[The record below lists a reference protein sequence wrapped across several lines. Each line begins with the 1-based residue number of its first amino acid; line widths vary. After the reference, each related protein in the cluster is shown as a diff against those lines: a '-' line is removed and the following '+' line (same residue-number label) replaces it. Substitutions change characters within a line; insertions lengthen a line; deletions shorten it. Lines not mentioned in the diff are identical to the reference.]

1 MVNTISYINY
11 TIIQNLGRS
20 HQLSKQYNKSKKGK
34 GKNTENIADTNDT
47 ADGESSVTKSKGI
60 ITVKEKTP
68 EERKQNHID
77 GIIKTVVASVIGIV
91 AGFISF
97 KQFGTAEDTTWYA
110 ILTIVAVL
118 AYYAQRIIFPAIKIN
133 SKEFGFKDW
142 FYVEFLV
149 IDFCLVTWTLLLN

>member
-1 MVNTISYINY
+1 M
-11 TIIQNLGRS
+11 
-20 HQLSKQYNKSKKGK
+20 SKQYNKSKKGR
-34 GKNTENIADTNDT
+34 GKNTGDVADTNDT
-47 ADGESSVTKSKGI
+47 VDVESSVTKSKGI

-68 EERKQNHID
+68 EERRKSHVE
-77 GIIKTVVASVIGIV
+77 GIIKTAVASLIGII
-91 AGFISF
+91 AGFVSF
-97 KQFGTAEDTTWYA
+97 NQFGTAEDTTWYA

-118 AYYAQRIIFPAIKIN
+118 AYYAQRIIYPKININ

>member
-1 MVNTISYINY
+1 M
-11 TIIQNLGRS
+11 
-20 HQLSKQYNKSKKGK
+20 SKQYSKSKKSK
-34 GKNTENIADTNDT
+34 GKNVEDDADADTNINNT
-47 ADGESSVTKSKGI
+47 ANADAKSDVTKSKGI

-68 EERKQNHID
+68 EERKQNHIE
-77 GIIKTVVASVIGIV
+77 GIVKTAVASIIGIV

-97 KQFGTAEDTTWYA
+97 NQFGTAEDTTWYA
-110 ILTIVAVL
+110 IITIVAVL

>member
-1 MVNTISYINY
+1 M
-11 TIIQNLGRS
+11 
-20 HQLSKQYNKSKKGK
+20 SKQYSKSKKGK
-34 GKNTENIADTNDT
+34 GKNVEGDADADTNINNT
-47 ADGESSVTKSKGI
+47 ANADAKSNVTKSKGI

-68 EERKQNHID
+68 EERKQNHIE
-77 GIIKTVVASVIGIV
+77 GIVKTAVASIIGIV

-97 KQFGTAEDTTWYA
+97 NQFGTAEDTTWYA

>member
-1 MVNTISYINY
+1 
-11 TIIQNLGRS
+11 
-20 HQLSKQYNKSKKGK
+20 LSKQYSKSKKGK
-34 GKNTENIADTNDT
+34 GKNVEGDADDNANAND
-47 ADGESSVTKSKGI
+47 ADDGESNVTKSKGI

-77 GIIKTVVASVIGIV
+77 GIIKTAVASIIGIV
-91 AGFISF
+91 AGIVSF

>member
-1 MVNTISYINY
+1 M
-11 TIIQNLGRS
+11 
-20 HQLSKQYNKSKKGK
+20 SKQYSKSKKSK
-34 GKNTENIADTNDT
+34 GKNVEDDADADTNINNT
-47 ADGESSVTKSKGI
+47 ANADAKSDVTKSKGI

-68 EERKQNHID
+68 EERKQNHIE
-77 GIIKTVVASVIGIV
+77 GIVKTAVASIIGIV

-97 KQFGTAEDTTWYA
+97 NQFGTAEDTTWYA
-110 ILTIVAVL
+110 IFTIIAVL

-149 IDFCLVTWTLLLN
+149 IDFCLVTWILLLN

>member
-1 MVNTISYINY
+1 MET
-11 TIIQNLGRS
+11 TP
-20 HQLSKQYNKSKKGK
+20 LSKQYNKSKKGR
-34 GKNTENIADTNDT
+34 GINTKDVADTNNT
-47 ADGESSVTKSKGI
+47 ADAESNITKSKGI

-68 EERKQNHID
+68 EERKKNHIE
-77 GIIKTVVASVIGIV
+77 GIIKTAVASIIGII

-118 AYYAQRIIFPAIKIN
+118 AYYAQRIIYPAININ

-149 IDFCLVTWTLLLN
+149 VDFCLVTWTLLLN

>member
-1 MVNTISYINY
+1 M
-11 TIIQNLGRS
+11 
-20 HQLSKQYNKSKKGK
+20 SKQYSKSKKGK
-34 GKNTENIADTNDT
+34 GKNVEGDADADANINNTANADAKSN
-47 ADGESSVTKSKGI
+47 VTKSKGI

-68 EERKQNHID
+68 EERRQNHIE
-77 GIIKTVVASVIGIV
+77 GVVKTAVASIIGIV

-97 KQFGTAEDTTWYA
+97 NQFGTAEDTTWYA

>member
-1 MVNTISYINY
+1 MN
-11 TIIQNLGRS
+11 
-20 HQLSKQYNKSKKGK
+20 KQYSKSKKGK
-34 GKNTENIADTNDT
+34 GKNVEGDADADTNINNT
-47 ADGESSVTKSKGI
+47 ANADAKSNVTKSKGI

-68 EERKQNHID
+68 EERKQNHIE
-77 GIIKTVVASVIGIV
+77 GIVKTAVASIIGIV

-97 KQFGTAEDTTWYA
+97 NQFGTAEDTTWYA

>member
-1 MVNTISYINY
+1 
-11 TIIQNLGRS
+11 
-20 HQLSKQYNKSKKGK
+20 LSKQYSKSKKSK
-34 GKNTENIADTNDT
+34 GKNVEGDADADTNINNT
-47 ADGESSVTKSKGI
+47 ADAKSNVTKSKGI

-68 EERKQNHID
+68 EERKQNHIE
-77 GIIKTVVASVIGIV
+77 GIVKTAVASIIGIV

-97 KQFGTAEDTTWYA
+97 NQFGTAEDTTWYA

-149 IDFCLVTWTLLLN
+149 IVFCLVTWTLLLN

>member
-1 MVNTISYINY
+1 M
-11 TIIQNLGRS
+11 
-20 HQLSKQYNKSKKGK
+20 SKQYSKSKKSK
-34 GKNTENIADTNDT
+34 GKNVEDDADADTNINNT
-47 ADGESSVTKSKGI
+47 ANADAKSDVTKSKGI

-68 EERKQNHID
+68 EERKQNHIE
-77 GIIKTVVASVIGIV
+77 GIVKTAVASIIGIV

-97 KQFGTAEDTTWYA
+97 NQFGTAEDTTWYA
-110 ILTIVAVL
+110 ILTIIAVL

-149 IDFCLVTWTLLLN
+149 IDFCLVTWVLLLN

>member
-1 MVNTISYINY
+1 M
-11 TIIQNLGRS
+11 
-20 HQLSKQYNKSKKGK
+20 SKQYSKSKKSK
-34 GKNTENIADTNDT
+34 GKNVEDDADADTNINNTDN
-47 ADGESSVTKSKGI
+47 ADAKSNVTKSKGI

-68 EERKQNHID
+68 EERKQNHIE
-77 GIIKTVVASVIGIV
+77 GIVKTAVASIIGIV

-97 KQFGTAEDTTWYA
+97 NQFGTAEDTTWYA

>member
-1 MVNTISYINY
+1 M
-11 TIIQNLGRS
+11 
-20 HQLSKQYNKSKKGK
+20 SKQYSKSKKGK
-34 GKNTENIADTNDT
+34 GKNVEGDADADTNINNT
-47 ADGESSVTKSKGI
+47 ANADAKSNVTKSKGI

-68 EERKQNHID
+68 EERKQNHIE
-77 GIIKTVVASVIGIV
+77 GVVKTAVASIIGIA

-97 KQFGTAEDTTWYA
+97 NQFGTAEDTTWYA

>member
-1 MVNTISYINY
+1 M
-11 TIIQNLGRS
+11 
-20 HQLSKQYNKSKKGK
+20 SKQYSKSKKGK
-34 GKNTENIADTNDT
+34 GKNVEGAADDT
-47 ADGESSVTKSKGI
+47 ANADVKSNVTKSKSI

-68 EERKQNHID
+68 EERKQNHIE
-77 GIIKTVVASVIGIV
+77 GIVKTAVASVIGIV
-91 AGFISF
+91 AGFVSF

>member
-1 MVNTISYINY
+1 M
-11 TIIQNLGRS
+11 
-20 HQLSKQYNKSKKGK
+20 SKQYSKSKKSK
-34 GKNTENIADTNDT
+34 GKNVEDDADADTNINNT
-47 ADGESSVTKSKGI
+47 ANADAKSDVTKSKGI

-68 EERKQNHID
+68 EERKQNHIE
-77 GIIKTVVASVIGIV
+77 GIVKTAVASIIGIV

-97 KQFGTAEDTTWYA
+97 NQFGTAEDTTWYA

-149 IDFCLVTWTLLLN
+149 IDFCLVTWVLLLN

>member
-1 MVNTISYINY
+1 M
-11 TIIQNLGRS
+11 
-20 HQLSKQYNKSKKGK
+20 SKQYSKSKKGK
-34 GKNTENIADTNDT
+34 GKNVEGDADADTNINNT
-47 ADGESSVTKSKGI
+47 ANADAKSNVTKSKGI

-68 EERKQNHID
+68 EERKQNHIE
-77 GIIKTVVASVIGIV
+77 GVVKTAVASIIGIV

-97 KQFGTAEDTTWYA
+97 NQFGTAEDTTWYA

>member
-1 MVNTISYINY
+1 M
-11 TIIQNLGRS
+11 
-20 HQLSKQYNKSKKGK
+20 SKQYSKSKKGK
-34 GKNTENIADTNDT
+34 GKNVEGAAD
-47 ADGESSVTKSKGI
+47 ADDAANADVKSNVSKSKSI

-68 EERKQNHID
+68 EERKQNHIE
-77 GIIKTVVASVIGIV
+77 GIVKTAVASVIGIV

-97 KQFGTAEDTTWYA
+97 NQFGTAEDTTWYA

-149 IDFCLVTWTLLLN
+149 IDFYLVTWTLLLN

>member
-1 MVNTISYINY
+1 M
-11 TIIQNLGRS
+11 
-20 HQLSKQYNKSKKGK
+20 SKQYSKSKKGK
-34 GKNTENIADTNDT
+34 GKNVEGDADADTNNT
-47 ADGESSVTKSKGI
+47 ANADAKSNVTKSKGI

-68 EERKQNHID
+68 EERKQNHIE
-77 GIIKTVVASVIGIV
+77 GIVKTAVASIIGIV

-97 KQFGTAEDTTWYA
+97 NQFGTAEDTTWYA

>member
-1 MVNTISYINY
+1 M
-11 TIIQNLGRS
+11 
-20 HQLSKQYNKSKKGK
+20 SKQYSKSKKGK
-34 GKNTENIADTNDT
+34 GKNGEGDADADTNNT
-47 ADGESSVTKSKGI
+47 ANADAKSNVTKSKGI

-68 EERKQNHID
+68 EERKQNHIE
-77 GIIKTVVASVIGIV
+77 GIVKTAVASIIGIV

-97 KQFGTAEDTTWYA
+97 NQFGTAEDTTWYA

>member
-1 MVNTISYINY
+1 M
-11 TIIQNLGRS
+11 
-20 HQLSKQYNKSKKGK
+20 SKQYSKSKKGK
-34 GKNTENIADTNDT
+34 GKNVEGDADTNINNT
-47 ADGESSVTKSKGI
+47 ANADAKSNVTKSKGI

-68 EERKQNHID
+68 EERKQNHIE
-77 GIIKTVVASVIGIV
+77 GVVKTAVASIIGIV

-97 KQFGTAEDTTWYA
+97 NQFGTAEDTTWYA

>member
-1 MVNTISYINY
+1 M
-11 TIIQNLGRS
+11 
-20 HQLSKQYNKSKKGK
+20 SKQYSKSKKGK
-34 GKNTENIADTNDT
+34 GKNGEGDADADTNNT
-47 ADGESSVTKSKGI
+47 ANADAKSNVTKSKGI

-68 EERKQNHID
+68 EERKQNHIE
-77 GIIKTVVASVIGIV
+77 GIVKTAVASIIGIV

-97 KQFGTAEDTTWYA
+97 NQFGTAEDTTWYA
-110 ILTIVAVL
+110 ILTIIAVL

-149 IDFCLVTWTLLLN
+149 IDFCLVTWVLLLN